1 MSFALKFSCSFGL
14 LFQRVT
20 PLISSGM
27 MKKLEPVLQF
37 EKRRT
42 HCHPLGTIKP
52 LNAPRVAIQ
61 SKKQKGPDEFCFP
74 SSPSETGK
82 EEATTSKGERKKEIK
97 LTKKAAMKTKKV
109 LKVGWLFKTVKVF
122 KTEAE
127 LHFKTNNFVVPQRPV
142 WVPSASVSM

>member
-1 MSFALKFSCSFGL
+1 MSFALKFGL

-27 MKKLEPVLQF
+27 IKKLEPVLQF

-42 HCHPLGTIKP
+42 HCRPLGTIKP
-52 LNAPRVAIQ
+52 LNAPRDDIQ

-82 EEATTSKGERKKEIK
+82 GEATTSKGERKKEIK
-97 LTKKAAMKTKKV
+97 PTKKAAMKTKMV
-109 LKVGWLFKTVKVF
+109 LKVG
-122 KTEAE
+122 
-127 LHFKTNNFVVPQRPV
+127 
-142 WVPSASVSM
+142 